1 MDVSRNAMLGELAS
15 DAADERTDFIVQATA
30 QLTKF
35 LDRNKERI
43 KELGG
48 LTLIDDDPDYL
59 SIAPDSTFRVR
70 SRYEDP
76 VTREWVSETE
86 VVDSAAELVEL
97 YNPAEIFA
105 SFAEAAR
112 EAAGMAPQP
121 TAADDLLDT
130 AGVAPEETFTI
141 GDDAAYAGA
150 ADDWAAGQA
159 LVTDADDEESAALAM
174 YNLALDFQ
182 ERSQASE
189 ARLLDQFEEAAA
201 KLASRLG
208 DLIIVDDEDERL
220 VLGATGRFRAEV
232 LPEDSNGEWRE
243 LTEPEEIVEFYDPT
257 DIFGD
262 LADSLAES
270 FPSVAPDLEDDGSE
284 GSDEGDGDEGD
295 GDDNA
300 NGHRP

>member
-86 VVDSAAELVEL
+86 VVDTAAELVEL

-232 LPEDSNGEWRE
+232 LPEDSSGEWRE
-243 LTEPEEIVEFYDPT
+243 LTEPEQIVEFYDPT
-257 DIFGD
+257 DVFGD
-262 LADSLAES
+262 LADALAEA
-270 FPSVAPDLEDDGSE
+270 FPSVAPDLEEDGEVDDAE
-284 GSDEGDGDEGD
+284 PDEGDDS
-295 GDDNA
+295 A